1 MRFKMESN
9 VYVLRKTRSI
19 DVPVANMISPAS
31 EISGNTPCTRP
42 SSLENVSPR
51 INTVSHLPSQ
61 DLWHDSLVLAEV
73 GKATKISEDGLE
85 LPKVQNSKCFSTV
98 SDLRLAD
105 TENNPTSDTGFP
117 ERPYKVSTLLQDRIR
132 VLECEVRKYLTDAK
146 EAIQQAEMEGK
157 RKRST
162 SLPSIESVKS
172 SLQSGKD
179 ANKPFNGVQKHQPGV
194 GRHKETTPNSRLPGS
209 KRLPKL
215 KTESSASE
223 AVSGGKR
230 SDERKHFQTHG
241 ADPNGKEHTQ
251 LPLKGNS
258 NKNNSTLDSTV
269 EKHTT
274 FNGKKDEKQENVATK
289 EKPVISMLQIAEKA
303 LGDNAGG
310 LDDKRLQNTT
320 KDIRSPVPLR
330 ILKKP
335 KNSAAKPNNFP
346 NL

>member
-1 MRFKMESN
+1 MESN
-9 VYVLRKTRSI
+9 VYVLRKTRPI
-19 DVPVANMISPAS
+19 EVPVANMISPDS
-31 EISGNTPCTRP
+31 EIRGNTPCTRP
-42 SSLENVSPR
+42 SSLETVLPR

-61 DLWHDSLVLAEV
+61 DLCHDSLVLAEV

-85 LPKVQNSKCFSTV
+85 LPEVQN
-98 SDLRLAD
+98 
-105 TENNPTSDTGFP
+105 
-117 ERPYKVSTLLQDRIR
+117 STLLQDRIR
-132 VLECEVRKYLTDAK
+132 VLEREVQKYLTDAK

-179 ANKPFNGVQKHQPGV
+179 ANKPFNGVQKHKPGV
-194 GRHKETTPNSRLPGS
+194 ARHKETTPNSRLPGS

-215 KTESSASE
+215 KTESSATE
-223 AVSGGKR
+223 AVSRGKR

-274 FNGKKDEKQENVATK
+274 FNGKIDEKQENVATK
-289 EKPVISMLQIAEKA
+289 KSL
-303 LGDNAGG
+303 
-310 LDDKRLQNTT
+310 
-320 KDIRSPVPLR
+320 
-330 ILKKP
+330 
-335 KNSAAKPNNFP
+335 
-346 NL
+346 

>member
-1 MRFKMESN
+1 MESN

-85 LPKVQNSKCFSTV
+85 LPEVQNSKCFSTV

-179 ANKPFNGVQKHQPGV
+179 ANDQCTGQ
-194 GRHKETTPNSRLPGS
+194 S
-209 KRLPKL
+209 
-215 KTESSASE
+215 
-223 AVSGGKR
+223 
-230 SDERKHFQTHG
+230 
-241 ADPNGKEHTQ
+241 
-251 LPLKGNS
+251 
-258 NKNNSTLDSTV
+258 
-269 EKHTT
+269 
-274 FNGKKDEKQENVATK
+274 
-289 EKPVISMLQIAEKA
+289 LQ
-303 LGDNAGG
+303 
-310 LDDKRLQNTT
+310 
-320 KDIRSPVPLR
+320 
-330 ILKKP
+330 
-335 KNSAAKPNNFP
+335 
-346 NL
+346 